1 MTYTV
6 TVSPG
11 YTIGPGLE
19 YGLGT
24 ERFNERAL
32 DYVGKQRD
40 WIASSPYGSDTFAF
54 LRARGFDVTDVGDD
68 AVYQLGPNSFLVPF
82 GKWRASGTLRNDVR
96 WTSLDYRPAGVSP
109 TPGAPAPPTP
119 APPVA
124 GAPAPN
130 LVQNFLT
137 ADDVNDYLSGY
148 ATAQGGDPRKPG
160 TFWYDEGYEEAKRGL
175 PQASLN
181 VGAAAP
187 GGVKYATIT
196 SSEYAEYQ
204 TAYAAKSAG
213 PNAGYWGRQ
222 GALEAQVGVPQQP
235 LVVGQPPP
243 PFAAPLTPSPTP
255 TTPASPRLIYT
266 AFPCYEIAAKLGGKY
281 VPYDT
286 GVKLGRMAQG
296 TGIIAM
302 LLSYG
307 VEFELLG
314 PNPGDQRRGYR
325 LSGPSGPIAR
335 RVVREIANGTFSPN
349 PNTYRLP
356 AWVAAYWRQ
365 GGLRMLG
372 AAELADIGML
382 QAVLNAA
389 P

>member
-1 MTYTV
+1 M
-6 TVSPG
+6 
-11 YTIGPGLE
+11 
-19 YGLGT
+19 
-24 ERFNERAL
+24 
-32 DYVGKQRD
+32 
-40 WIASSPYGSDTFAF
+40 
-54 LRARGFDVTDVGDD
+54 
-68 AVYQLGPNSFLVPF
+68 
-82 GKWRASGTLRNDVR
+82 R